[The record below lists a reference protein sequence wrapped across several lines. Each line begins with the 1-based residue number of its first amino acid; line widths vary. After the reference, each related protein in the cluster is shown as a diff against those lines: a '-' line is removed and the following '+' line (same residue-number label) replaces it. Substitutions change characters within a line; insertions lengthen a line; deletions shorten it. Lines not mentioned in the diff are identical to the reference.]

1 LEQAAEDAVAIG
13 HFNISNLVLL
23 KAVFAAAR
31 DLNVSVIVGA
41 SQERNFMFS
50 LKKRRTAH
58 DLLQERSGGF
68 VAVFSLAV
76 LLFVGIVIHLWVSA
90 LRNKAVGPS
99 RGTPFLSLGPAP
111 CRSSW
116 QYLWPVFFG
125 SSGVLK
131 LRGF

>member
-23 KAVFAAAR
+23 KTVFAAAS

-68 VAVFSLAV
+68 VAVFSVAV

-90 LRNKAVGPS
+90 SKEQGGGAIAWDAISVTRPGPVPIILAVFVAG
-99 RGTPFLSLGPAP
+99 FLWEFRRP
-111 CRSSW
+111 
-116 QYLWPVFFG
+116 
-125 SSGVLK
+125 
-131 LRGF
+131 